1 MPAALWQ
8 AAAEVARNHGLW
20 FVSRALRVN
29 YESLK
34 KHAGSPPEKARS
46 VAGFVELPGGSLI
59 GQPTP
64 TTTVL
69 ELSSGDATLT
79 VRLEGPDAVDV
90 PALAAA
96 FWERHR

>member
-1 MPAALWQ
+1 MPQTLWE
-8 AAAEVARNHGLW
+8 AAAAVARDHGLW

-34 KHAGSPPEKARS
+34 KRAGSPPEKYRS
-46 VAGFVELPGGSLI
+46 VAGFVELPHGSLV
-59 GQPTP
+59 GQPAP

-79 VRLEGPDAVDV
+79 LRLEGHDAVDV
-90 PALAAA
+90 PALVDA
-96 FWERHR
+96 FWEHHR